1 MYYQK
6 RISEVM
12 KACETSENGLSH
24 EEIIKRHQ
32 QFGYNILDE
41 KKKENPFM
49 IFLKQFQDLLVIIL
63 IIAAII
69 SGMSGQIEKCKSPVG
84 LAETNS
90 TLYLIPFPASLFP

>member
-1 MYYQK
+1 
-6 RISEVM
+6 M

-69 SGMSGQIEKCKSPVG
+69 SEIIRAMISEIIQKS
-84 LAETNS
+84 L
-90 TLYLIPFPASLFP
+90 